1 MGGAKVEERD
11 GELVVKVGDKE
22 VVINEETLEILQE
35 YARTEMTLEQ
45 LARRLGLRNW
55 MEAFE
60 FVKAV
65 PAWVLWMPPTFTTA
79 PPRPRPSPRPP
90 PTPTPP
96 PFSRGPF

>member
-1 MGGAKVEERD
+1 MGETKVEERD
-11 GELVVKVGDKE
+11 GEFVIRVGDKE

-45 LARRLGLRNW
+45 LARKLGLKNW

-65 PAWVLWMPPTFTTA
+65 PGWVLW
-79 PPRPRPSPRPP
+79 
-90 PTPTPP
+90 TPP
-96 PFSRGPF
+96 AFWKVQFGKARTEGG

>member
-1 MGGAKVEERD
+1 MGETKVEERD
-11 GELVVKVGDKE
+11 GEFVIRVGDKE

-65 PAWVLWMPPTFTTA
+65 PGWVLW
-79 PPRPRPSPRPP
+79 
-90 PTPTPP
+90 TPP
-96 PFSRGPF
+96 AFWKAQLGKAKKGG